1 MKYILS
7 SSIAI
12 QALFWVTSAHAQS
25 IASQEKTI
33 TGGTITIVAYI
44 ALWLLIFG
52 TVFAILRNQRSLQ
65 DDLNDLRKRMD
76 DVLDI
81 DDKA

>member
-7 SSIAI
+7 TSITI
-12 QALFWVTSAHAQS
+12 QALFWVTSAQAQS

-33 TGGTITIVAYI
+33 AGGTITIVAYI

-65 DDLNDLRKRMD
+65 DDLNGLRKRMD